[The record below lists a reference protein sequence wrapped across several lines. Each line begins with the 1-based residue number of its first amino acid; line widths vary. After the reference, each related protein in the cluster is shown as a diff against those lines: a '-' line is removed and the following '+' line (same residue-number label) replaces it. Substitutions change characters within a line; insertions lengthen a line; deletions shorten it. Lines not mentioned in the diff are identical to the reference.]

1 MNKKRT
7 MSVIGLILSAAMM
20 ITVLPLT
27 ASAADSR
34 LTTILSKIT
43 TSGMTDKEKAEAIT
57 KYTAQTYSYNYQY
70 QRYTDLLAGKGG
82 DCWANTDMVAEL
94 CNTAGI
100 KNIRHDSSLSGGASG
115 HINNVIYAEG
125 KYYLAEAGFSG
136 TAPRTYSFSE
146 IGDAP
151 YGFYGGNISRYY
163 GFEKDVTI
171 PSEINGEEVTSIGGR
186 AFSTKQLSKFST
198 NYSNQCFPAW
208 GWDFSCAEHIT
219 VPSTV
224 TTIESNAFTY
234 SMLKSM
240 DWPSSVTE
248 IKSGTFNYCENLAY
262 VNIPETVTKIASA
275 FNSCDSLTRIT
286 ILSKDC
292 EFDDSDGTVIP
303 KSVTICG
310 YSGSTAEKY
319 AASNGNKFVD
329 IEGDG
334 HSHSYSKAW
343 SKDESGHWHICQT
356 CGLKSPVEEHIKD
369 EGTVTVAPTLD
380 KEGEITY
387 SCTVCGYKMGT
398 ETIEKLEPKVT
409 VTDGDKINNYVD
421 LKSALNSCKNS
432 SNDIVITL
440 LDDCALTS
448 VTLPTKAKSIT
459 FNGTGALDLN
469 TAKLTVP
476 ANTIFDVEING
487 TNATPLAIK
496 VSANKTLD
504 INKPVTNLGAI
515 GGASTATLNVNTD
528 LEAAGAA
535 TFKEVN
541 IAEGKV
547 LTSTGN
553 VSSVTA
559 LNGTL
564 KLPIA
569 KSTAAITN
577 IGTAKIILPETAGA
591 VAKVTVKDVT
601 DCLTI
606 SIVDTEGELITLD
619 SGKTIL
625 WAGGTIDFT
634 SKVEIE
640 NRTSTDQKLDAFLY
654 SKDIRA
660 EYANAVNVFD
670 GSSDRLFPNLELAFK
685 SMTGITKDYVVT
697 LNENTSAAKI
707 TLPSKANSIT
717 ITSSGDMKTISL
729 TNVTSLSAKVPL
741 TLENVNIESTKPF
754 SLSASKD
761 LTLGSFKSE
770 SISAIKGSSKFK
782 LTMGETELRYV
793 SNTKTGEISSPA
805 VSGFGTIDLNA
816 AFKAGKTFTASALN
830 LGASAELTIP
840 SAKSTVSVK
849 TLYGEEGSAV
859 RLETGFTPAKLTGT
873 AADSVTGR
881 IKLVSDSIVSE
892 STVIFAAKNVGENV
906 FDVSEIQPSAIVDYT
921 LAIISGKAYLRPVAL
936 DLNGSKY
943 ALWTDVV
950 AAVET
955 TKASTADYTIELLDD
970 YSIGGAMKLPK
981 SGTYN
986 SITLTSSDK
995 TLSFT
1000 GSVSLTGKLSIV
1012 DTNLRAVTSAGSE
1025 AKFTLT
1031 TGAHDFSAANVD
1043 LGLGAVSGT
1052 GRTTLE
1058 NVTVNSTVKAGT
1070 LTLNGTDTIM
1080 GKITANEL
1088 NSETGASVTTL
1099 YSSKGVLAISKYGI
1113 TSASADITLRLTDAN
1128 GTAVEM
1134 PAKAVIASTFKGS
1147 YNNELKLDAENGS
1160 FDIVVSGTKLVLAE
1174 QNTAADTQLK
1184 DEEASEEA
1192 AEETEDTSDD
1202 TSDDETEGTSDE
1214 TSDDEAEGTSDET
1227 SDEGTEETPDET
1239 SGDEEGSS
1247 EDDSGSDESD
1257 TKEPIGL
1264 CEAT

>member
-1 MNKKRT
+1 MNKKRII
-7 MSVIGLILSAAMM
+7 SVIGLILSAAMM

-34 LTTILSKIT
+34 LTAIISKIT

-57 KYTAQTYSYNYQY
+57 KYTAQTYSYNWQY
-70 QRYTDLLAGKGG
+70 QHYTDLLTKNGG
-82 DCWANTDMVAEL
+82 DCWANTDMIAEL

-100 KNIRHDSSLSGGASG
+100 KNIRHDASLSDGASG

-125 KYYLAEAGFSG
+125 KYYLADAGFSG
-136 TAPRTYSFSE
+136 TAPRDYSFYE

-151 YGFYGGNISRYY
+151 YGFYNGNISRYY

-198 NYSNQCFPAW
+198 NNSNLCFPAW
-208 GWDFSCAEHIT
+208 NWDFSCAEHIT

-248 IKSGTFNYCENLAY
+248 IKSGTFNYCESLSY
-262 VNIPETVTKIASA
+262 VNIPETVTKISSA

-303 KSVTICG
+303 KNVTICG

-334 HSHSYSKAW
+334 HSHSYSKTW

-356 CGLKSPVEEHIKD
+356 CGLRSPVEEHIKD
-369 EGTVTVAPTLD
+369 EGTVTVAPTPD
-380 KEGEITY
+380 AEGEITY

-409 VTDGDKINNYVD
+409 VTDGDKTNNYVD

-448 VTLPTKAKSIT
+448 VTLPAKAKSIT

-476 ANTIFDVEING
+476 ANTVFDVEING
-487 TNATPLAIK
+487 TNAMPLAIK

-504 INKPVTNLGAI
+504 INKPVTNLGALS
-515 GGASTATLNVNTD
+515 GASTAVLNVNTD

-569 KSTAAITN
+569 KSTAVITN

-601 DCLTI
+601 DCLTM

-670 GSSDRLFPNLELAFK
+670 GSSDRLFPNLALAFK

-697 LNENTSAAKI
+697 LNENTSAAKV
-707 TLPSKANSIT
+707 TLPSKAHSIT

-761 LTLGSFKSE
+761 LTLNGFKSE
-770 SISAIKGSSKFK
+770 SISAIKGGSKFK
-782 LTMGETELRYV
+782 LTMGETELQYV

-805 VSGFGTIDLNA
+805 VSGFGTVYLNA
-816 AFKAGKTFTASALN
+816 AFKVGKTFTAAALN
-830 LGASAELTIP
+830 LGASAEFTIP
-840 SAKSTVSVK
+840 SSKSTVSAK
-849 TLYGEEGSAV
+849 TLYGEEGSV
-859 RLETGFTPAKLTGT
+859 IRLETGFTPAKLTGT

-881 IKLVSDSIVSE
+881 IKLVSDCAVSE

-906 FDVSEIQPSAIVDYT
+906 FDVSEIQPSDIVDYT

-936 DLNGSKY
+936 DLNGSRY

-955 TKASTADYTIELLDD
+955 AKASTADYTIELLDN

-986 SITLTSSDK
+986 SITLTSLGK

-1000 GSVSLTGKLSIV
+1000 GSVSSTGKLRIV
-1012 DTNLRAVTSAGSE
+1012 DTNLRAVTSAGVE
-1025 AKFTLT
+1025 AKFTLS
-1031 TGAHDFSAANVD
+1031 TGTHDFSAANVD
-1043 LGLGAVSGT
+1043 LGLGTISGT

-1070 LTLNGTDTIM
+1070 LTLNGTNTIM

-1160 FDIVVSGTKLVLAE
+1160 FDIVLSGTKLVLEE
-1174 QNTAADTQLK
+1174 QSFTIDSQLEDEEGSEEDTEETADT
-1184 DEEASEEA
+1184 SE
-1192 AEETEDTSDD
+1192 EDTS
-1202 TSDDETEGTSDE
+1202 EDE
-1214 TSDDEAEGTSDET
+1214 TSDDEDDETEDDPEET
-1227 SDEGTEETPDET
+1227 SDN
-1239 SGDEEGSS
+1239 EEGAS
-1247 EDDSGSDESD
+1247 EGVSDSDESE
-1257 TKEPIGL
+1257 TEKTEP
-1264 CEAT
+1264 EAMDENENTDSVNE